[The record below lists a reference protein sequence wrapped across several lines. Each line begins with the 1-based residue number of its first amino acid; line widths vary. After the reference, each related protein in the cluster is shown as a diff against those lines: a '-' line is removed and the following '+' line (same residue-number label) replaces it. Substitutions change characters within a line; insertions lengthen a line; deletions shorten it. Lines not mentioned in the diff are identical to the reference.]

1 PPSAPSPPPTAPWPT
16 RSGTARGCAA
26 TGRCSP
32 RGRSASTR
40 CTTSSTTCTTSAP
53 RSESVDPPVA
63 RGSTTAAWGDLL
75 RADGAA
81 TAPARFLHSGDVR
94 QLLGGRGAAAC
105 AARRP
110 GRARGTELAVVAA
123 VALAVV
129 LVPQAWR
136 VARLGVTLVHELGH
150 AVVGVAVGRRFTG
163 FVLRG

>member
-1 PPSAPSPPPTAPWPT
+1 
-16 RSGTARGCAA
+16 
-26 TGRCSP
+26 

-110 GRARGTELAVVAA
+110 GRARGHRAGGGGRRRARGRARAA
-123 VALAVV
+123 G
-129 LVPQAWR
+129 
-136 VARLGVTLVHELGH
+136 VARRP
-150 AVVGVAVGRRFTG
+150 AGRDAGARAG
-163 FVLRG
+163 SRGGRGGGGPPLHRQIGR